1 MIYLLYLLGA
11 LLTTV
16 LCYLTNPLVVL
27 FADENGELHGWLRYW
42 QTWDDSLDSSYFMR
56 EVIAKTFPALDY
68 GYNNHYVHSVDTTDE
83 LAVLGRTRNYSTLT
97 TPLTTKEIL
106 QRYVCRVLWLYRN
119 NAYGF
124 SFYFLGRDVDGGD
137 MVMKSTG
144 DVVSGCSHK
153 GSAWNSV
160 WIYKNDS
167 QICGRLY
174 WKIFLGW
181 KIDYHASGKKR
192 AMLAN
197 RIAIRFE

>member
-1 MIYLLYLLGA
+1 MTGKSDYSPETHNIS
-11 LLTTV
+11 
-16 LCYLTNPLVVL
+16 
-27 FADENGELHGWLRYW
+27 DEASMW
-42 QTWDDSLDSSYFMR
+42 QYSWYGYEYDGVGLDMLDVNVSY
-56 EVIAKTFPALDY
+56 KDYPAIMKAY
-68 GYNNHYVHSVDTTDE
+68 GYNNIPQEIKIPDSYGATQDE
-83 LAVLGRTRNYSTLT
+83 DGNYTF
-97 TPLTTKEIL
+97 E
-106 QRYVCRVLWLYRN
+106 

-124 SFYFLGRDVDGGD
+124 AFYLFGRDVDGGD

-181 KIDYHASGKKR
+181 KIDYHSPKKKR

-197 RIAIRFE
+197 RIAIRFK